1 MAEPENSLF
10 DIEVDADDYAD
21 AAAEDNPAAAAV
33 DRTHQS
39 EADFLKVKENYE
51 ARQDGSRGSLYEELL
66 GAVPSLSADAG
77 ASSQEDVKTN
87 GDAETK
93 KAKLDKRSQL
103 LLGYVVGELWYDGEF
118 KEVERLCGRVEEV
131 LDGFL
136 KEDDADVASG
146 LEKATAS
153 EFGRWKQFA
162 KLWKWEPWLSP
173 SGSPNCASTACSSR
187 TSGLIFF
194 SVKALLIRKIADLWS
209 FGYAVLGNRERMEQT
224 LRPEAHH
231 S

>member
-1 MAEPENSLF
+1 MEFRPSPRNISIPFAATPDYIHTHTMAEPENSLF

-51 ARQDGSRGSLYEELL
+51 ARQDGSRGSLYAELL

-131 LDGFL
+131 CELD
-136 KEDDADVASG
+136 ARVAPG
-146 LEKATAS
+146 VK
-153 EFGRWKQFA
+153 RW
-162 KLWKWEPWLSP
+162 
-173 SGSPNCASTACSSR
+173 
-187 TSGLIFF
+187 
-194 SVKALLIRKIADLWS
+194 
-209 FGYAVLGNRERMEQT
+209 RERAEGR
-224 LRPEAHH
+224 LGRAAE
-231 S
+231 

>member
-1 MAEPENSLF
+1 MTSHNHVTSDSNHGISAISKKYLNTIRRHTRLHSHQTHTMAEPENSLF

-93 KAKLDKRSQL
+93 KVKLDKRSQL

-118 KEVERLCGRVEEV
+118 KEVQRLCGRVEEV
-131 LDGFL
+131 CELD
-136 KEDDADVASG
+136 ARVAPG
-146 LEKATAS
+146 VK
-153 EFGRWKQFA
+153 RW
-162 KLWKWEPWLSP
+162 
-173 SGSPNCASTACSSR
+173 
-187 TSGLIFF
+187 
-194 SVKALLIRKIADLWS
+194 
-209 FGYAVLGNRERMEQT
+209 RERAEGR
-224 LRPEAHH
+224 LGRAAE
-231 S
+231 